1 MKSMVHRTAV
11 NTQDD
16 LLNRIMLAA
25 ERIRNDQDELARIS
39 RSLLRRANACISCF
53 CYCCFWLLNN

>member
-1 MKSMVHRTAV
+1 MKFMVYTTAV

-25 ERIRNDQDELARIS
+25 ERIRNDQDELARVS
-39 RSLLRRANACISCF
+39 RSLLRAGFSIDD
-53 CYCCFWLLNN
+53 